1 METKEVRHVDVWSAA
16 KLCAAINLVITVI
29 IGIIGAVLA
38 LLNLSVAET
47 FSGLTGVG
55 TGIVGLIISIV
66 ILAVIGMIIG
76 FIVGAIVAVI
86 YNLAAGVFGGL
97 KVELE

>member
-38 LLNLSVAET
+38 LLNLSVAGT
-47 FSGLTGVG
+47 FSGLT
-55 TGIVGLIISIV
+55 
-66 ILAVIGMIIG
+66 
-76 FIVGAIVAVI
+76 
-86 YNLAAGVFGGL
+86 
-97 KVELE
+97 